1 MNLYSLI
8 LTHEELSYDNHS
20 EDFFIGIF
28 AERQQA
34 EETAC
39 YYLANVAGFNEHTC
53 AYRIVPKE
61 IKDNADDSIPLYV
74 WIVQGWNVNDDWDEI
89 DIVES
94 ECFLAKEHAEDEMRT
109 MKKTVPRTEW
119 NIDRWTVGQC
129 EWCEGFVRDN

>member
-1 MNLYSLI
+1 MSLYALI
-8 LTHEELSYDNHS
+8 LTDRELLYDNHS

-34 EETAC
+34 EETAH
-39 YYLANVAGFNEHTC
+39 YYLENVAGFNEYTC
-53 AYRIVPKE
+53 TYRVVPKE
-61 IKDNADDSIPLYV
+61 IKDSADDSIPLHV
-74 WIVQGWNVNDDWDEI
+74 RIVQGWNVNDDWDEI

-109 MKKTVPRTEW
+109 MKKTVTRTEW

-129 EWCEGFVRDN
+129 EWNEGFEKVI